1 MMKKLSDFKD
11 EKGIEI
17 ASEVLSVIMEMLAD
31 ERNRKQEGEKNKSN
45 RHKILYSNNLQDNNL
60 NSQIYKEFSNIGVQA
75 DSVIALMGTFYNHKK
90 K

>member
-1 MMKKLSDFKD
+1 MK
-11 EKGIEI
+11 
-17 ASEVLSVIMEMLAD
+17 
-31 ERNRKQEGEKNKSN
+31 RKAKKNKSN